1 MQAKTWQ
8 WAEQGRTRP
17 PFWRKALTL
26 AVDYGEPIV
35 RVARI
40 PGSFIPGV
48 DKTLDRISG
57 LTALY
62 GADLKIAPL
71 DGPEALKP
79 INGVPE
85 PATAKD
91 GDGPVFFD
99 GVEITT
105 TVIHNMRG
113 KEPIVLERIDLCVIE
128 FAPGRDEYFAYG
140 REGEAIIGAGFLE
153 PMRFFVELG
162 ADGPRPARRQVRMPD
177 GKKSMLNA
185 RGPNFLDTDEDTFF
199 SFSPNDPPQVIKVT
213 VNALDAG
220 YYDTCLRFFYRVAAR
235 ELRQYTSDHVRLYTD
250 GA

>member
-40 PGSFIPGV
+40 PGLFIPGV
-48 DKTLDRISG
+48 DKALDRISR

-79 INGVPE
+79 STACRSPR
-85 PATAKD
+85 PPRTATD
-91 GDGPVFFD
+91 PLLRRRRDYD
-99 GVEITT
+99 D
-105 TVIHNMRG
+105 VIHNMRG

-140 REGEAIIGAGFLE
+140 REGEAIIGAGSLE

-162 ADGPRPARRQVRMPD
+162 AEGPRPARRQVRMPD

-185 RGPNFLDTDEDTFF
+185 RGPTPSIPTRTR
-199 SFSPNDPPQVIKVT
+199 SFHSRRT
-213 VNALDAG
+213 
-220 YYDTCLRFFYRVAAR
+220 TRRR
-235 ELRQYTSDHVRLYTD
+235 
-250 GA
+250 

>member
-8 WAEQGRTRP
+8 WPEQGATQP
-17 PFWRKALTL
+17 PFWRKARTL

-35 RVARI
+35 RLAQI
-40 PGSFIPGV
+40 PGSFVPGL
-48 DKTLDRISG
+48 DKALDKIGG

-62 GADLKIAPL
+62 GADLNIAPL

-79 INGVPE
+79 IDGVPP
-85 PATAKD
+85 PATAKG

-105 TVIHNMRG
+105 TVAHNMRG

-140 REGEAIIGAGFLE
+140 REGEAIIGAGFIE
-153 PMRFFVELG
+153 PMRFFVELE
-162 ADGPRPARRQVRMPD
+162 AKGPRPARRQLRDPD
-177 GKKSMLNA
+177 GKKRMLIA
-185 RGPNFLDTDEDTFF
+185 RGENFLDTEEYGGY
-199 SFSPNDPPQVIKVT
+199 SFSPSEPPQVIKIT

-220 YYDTCLRFFYRVAAR
+220 YYDTCLRFFYRVAGR